1 MVTRSQAHLHV
12 ACELAEPRH
21 ANETRHPLSFL
32 VHCDQHRLAATS
44 GGSPSNS
51 ATTFEF
57 SNIFE
62 YFRIVRFT
70 KVRFTRDRSGG
81 NNVLASIRHR
91 CGVTMRGR
99 RPTAFVG
106 KASQ

>member
-12 ACELAEPRH
+12 ACELAEPHH

-32 VHCDQHRLAATS
+32 VHCDQYRLAATS
-44 GGSPSNS
+44 GESPSNS

-62 YFRIVRFT
+62 YLRISSN
-70 KVRFTRDRSGG
+70 RSDLLRSALQGIG
-81 NNVLASIRHR
+81 LVVMCLQVHI
-91 CGVTMRGR
+91 V
-99 RPTAFVG
+99 VG
-106 KASQ
+106 